1 MNYNSHPKMKYL
13 YIGVDCHKYTH
24 VATFINCFNEKIIT
38 ISFNNDKKGYQ
49 YLMST
54 VEKHKLDLIP
64 IYGLEDTKHLGYE
77 LASYLLSRDQ
87 LVKNVNSNLTYV
99 ERKKNPIIIKN
110 DEYDSQCIAKVLLDE
125 LDNLPNAQSDEIY
138 WTLKQ
143 LVKMRKVIVNN
154 NIELKNKLHSQLMH
168 HYPNYN
174 QIFTNI
180 DCATALNLW
189 ETYPN
194 PKQIL
199 EEDFDTLV
207 SNLKTWSKS
216 KMGVHK
222 ANLILEIINNYD
234 MSYQVYQEERNTIIK
249 MLVKQIKDNNKR
261 LEEIE
266 KQVLDVYEKI
276 NCKLHTYPCLDKI
289 TSACLLSEIGNVNR
303 FKDSGKLAKY
313 AGISPIE
320 KSSGGTE
327 KHLTNEF
334 GNRELNSMFYNLA
347 CRSICTGRGGNTPFN
362 PIFKEYYQ
370 KKINQG
376 KTKHQAI
383 VCIMRRTCNIIYGI
397 LKNETEYQPPKQ
409 LIEECRNSFRERKQ
423 LEEEKEKLRKEKKE
437 KYKKKISN
445 SDINY

>member
-1 MNYNSHPKMKYL
+1 MNYNSHPKMKNL
-13 YIGVDCHKYTH
+13 YIGVDCHKFTH
-24 VATFINCFNEKIIT
+24 MATLINCFNEKITT
-38 ISFNNDKKGYQ
+38 ISFNNDKKGFEH
-49 YLMST
+49 LVKT
-54 VEKHKLDLIP
+54 VEKYKEELIP

-77 LASYLLSRDQ
+77 LASYLLSRNQ
-87 LVKNVNSNLTYV
+87 IVKNVNSNLTYV

-110 DEYDSQCIAKVLLDE
+110 DEFDSQCIAKVLLDE
-125 LDNLPNAQSDEIY
+125 LDTLPNAESDEIY

-143 LVKMRKVIVNN
+143 LVKMRKVIVTNN
-154 NIELKNKLHSQLMH
+154 VELKNKLHSQLTH

-180 DCATALNLW
+180 DCTTALNLW
-189 ETYPN
+189 EKYPS

-207 SNLKTWSKS
+207 SNLKTWSKN
-216 KMGVHK
+216 KMGIYK
-222 ANLILEIINNYD
+222 ANKIIEVINNND
-234 MSYQVYQEERNTIIK
+234 VAYQVYQEERNTIIK

-266 KQVLDVYEKI
+266 QQIIDLYDKT

-289 TSACLLSEIGNVNR
+289 TSACMLSEIGNINR

-313 AGISPIE
+313 AGIAPIE

-327 KHLTNEF
+327 KQLKNEF
-334 GNRELNSMFYNLA
+334 GNRELNSMFYSLA
-347 CRSICTGRGGNTPFN
+347 CRSICAGRNGNTPTN

-383 VCIMRRTCNIIYGI
+383 ICIMRRTCNIIYGM
-397 LKNETEYQPPKQ
+397 LREEKEYEPPKQ
-409 LIEECRNSFRERKQ
+409 LVEQCRNSFRERKQ
-423 LEEEKEKLRKEKKE
+423 LEEEKQRLKIEKKE
-437 KYKKKISN
+437 KYKKKN
-445 SDINY
+445 TNG

>member
-1 MNYNSHPKMKYL
+1 MNNNSHPKMKNL
-13 YIGVDCHKYTH
+13 YIGVDCHKFTH
-24 VATFINCFNEKIIT
+24 VATLINCFNEKITT
-38 ISFNNDKKGYQ
+38 ISFNNDKKGFEH
-49 YLMST
+49 LVKT
-54 VEKHKLDLIP
+54 VEKYKEELIP

-77 LASYLLSRDQ
+77 LASYLLSRNCI
-87 LVKNVNSNLTYV
+87 VKNVNSNLTYV
-99 ERKKNPIIIKN
+99 ERKKKPIIIKN
-110 DEYDSQCIAKVLLDE
+110 DEFDSECIAKVLLDE
-125 LDNLPNAQSDEIY
+125 LDRLPNAESNEIY

-143 LVKMRKVIVNN
+143 LVKMRKVIVTNN
-154 NIELKNKLHSQLMH
+154 VEIKNKLHSQLTH

-180 DCATALNLW
+180 DCTTALNLW
-189 ETYPN
+189 ENYPS

-207 SNLKTWSKS
+207 SNLKTWSKN

-222 ANLILEIINNYD
+222 ANKIIEVINNND
-234 MSYQVYQEERNTIIK
+234 INYQVYQEERNTIIK

-266 KQVLDVYEKI
+266 EQIMELYEKT

-289 TSACLLSEIGNVNR
+289 TSACMLSEIGNINR
-303 FKDSGKLAKY
+303 FQDSGKLAKY
-313 AGISPIE
+313 AGIAPIE

-327 KHLTNEF
+327 KQLKNEF
-334 GNRELNSMFYNLA
+334 GNRELNSMFYSLA
-347 CRSICTGRGGNTPFN
+347 CRSICAGRNGFTPTN

-383 VCIMRRTCNIIYGI
+383 VCIMRRTCNIIYGM
-397 LKNETEYQPPKQ
+397 LKEEKEYEPPKQ
-409 LIEECRNSFRERKQ
+409 LIEQCRNSFREWKQ
-423 LEEEKEKLRKEKKE
+423 QEEEKRKVKQEKKE
-437 KYKKKISN
+437 KYKKKNTN
-445 SDINY
+445 S

>member
-24 VATFINCFNEKIIT
+24 VATLINCFNEKIIT
-38 ISFNNDKKGYQ
+38 ISFNNDKKGFEH
-49 YLMST
+49 LTKT
-54 VEKHKLDLIP
+54 VNEHKLDLIP

-87 LVKNVNSNLTYV
+87 IVKNVNSNLTYV

-110 DEYDSQCIAKVLLDE
+110 DEFDSECIAKVLLDE
-125 LDNLPNAQSDEIY
+125 LDRLPSAESDEIY

-143 LVKMRKVIVNN
+143 LVKMRKVIVTNN
-154 NIELKNKLHSQLMH
+154 VELKNKLHSQLMH

-174 QIFTNI
+174 KIFVNI
-180 DCATALNLW
+180 DCMTALNLW
-189 ETYPN
+189 ETYPS

-207 SNLKTWSKS
+207 SNLKTWSKN
-216 KMGVHK
+216 KMGVSK
-222 ANLILEIINNYD
+222 ANTILEVINNND
-234 MSYQVYQEERNTIIK
+234 TNYQVYQEERNTIIK

-266 KQVLDVYEKI
+266 KEILEVYDKI
-276 NCKLHTYPCLDKI
+276 GCQLHTYPCLEKI
-289 TSACLLSEIGNVNR
+289 TGACILSEIGNINR

-313 AGISPIE
+313 AGIAPIE

-327 KHLTNEF
+327 KQLKNEF
-334 GNRELNSMFYNLA
+334 GNRELNSMFYRLA
-347 CRSICTGRGGNTPFN
+347 CRSICAGRTGNTPTN

-370 KKINQG
+370 KKINEG
-376 KTKHQAI
+376 KTKHQALI
-383 VCIMRRTCNIIYGI
+383 CIMRRTCNIIYGI
-397 LKNETEYQPPKQ
+397 LRNETEYIPPKQ
-409 LIEECRNSFRERKQ
+409 LIEQCQNSFRERKQ
-423 LEEEKEKLRKEKKE
+423 LEEEKLKQKLEKK
-437 KYKKKISN
+437 KKHSRNIG
-445 SDINY
+445 